1 MSTKKLLTQV
11 QIINVM
17 VVPFNK
23 LVACSKCGCAY
34 SRQRTPK
41 CPVCGDYQSSNIE
54 DPSK

>member
-11 QIINVM
+11 QTINVM

-34 SRQRTPK
+34 SRQRAPK
-41 CPVCGDYQSSNIE
+41 CPVCGDYQCSNIE
-54 DPSK
+54 DPSE